1 MQTIKKKFSVV
12 VVLSVLICIGL
23 SIIFLDNINSYTF
36 KKDASYYINGTEY
49 KIGKGSK
56 VKIDSDENVT
66 LMLGNKEQI
75 KANSLPAFF
84 NDDQIV
90 IMNKMIYYYPSFD
103 NKFEKYKLSS
113 FVNVE
118 YNFDTDFVTFSKNNT
133 SKENQ
138 NGFLYDGHNTYVFL
152 ENMTI
157 YFNDK
162 KINVSPLSYA
172 IVEYNNWV
180 QIFDYKTKVYTFENI
195 IGHATGKSKGYT
207 IDLTYS
213 TINYNGNESLMP
225 CNTDLL
231 RDYLGEK

>member
-1 MQTIKKKFSVV
+1 MQTIKKKFSVI

-56 VKIDSDENVT
+56 VKIDSDENVS

-162 KINVSPLSYA
+162 KINVSPLSYV

-195 IGHATGKSKGYT
+195 IGHATGKSKDYT